1 MAPEQAAGRADI
13 TTSADVY
20 SLGAILYELL
30 AGRPPFRASTVMETL
45 VLVIEGEP
53 LSPRQLNPSVPADLE
68 FICLKCLEKDPAR
81 RYASAAALA
90 DDLDRHLLGE
100 DIEARLGKSL
110 DGLLR
115 KARRE
120 PVLATRMGALTILGT
135 FVQLKFFLEGFH
147 HRTSHLLVTAV
158 LIVWALATVVFQ
170 LALSKG
176 RRADSIKMAW
186 IAAEVILIST
196 ILRIR
201 DNTMS
206 SGVVV
211 YPLLIAAAGLWS
223 AHPARL
229 VDDHPRGGRLCR
241 PHARLPR
248 RKGISGPDNN
258 ESIVVGVLVV
268 TGFVVAKHV
277 NRILAI
283 SSYYEHRPN
292 R

>member
-1 MAPEQAAGRADI
+1 
-13 TTSADVY
+13 
-20 SLGAILYELL
+20 
-30 AGRPPFRASTVMETL
+30 
-45 VLVIEGEP
+45 
-53 LSPRQLNPSVPADLE
+53 
-68 FICLKCLEKDPAR
+68 
-81 RYASAAALA
+81 
-90 DDLDRHLLGE
+90 
-100 DIEARLGKSL
+100 
-110 DGLLR
+110 
-115 KARRE
+115 
-120 PVLATRMGALTILGT
+120 LTILGA
-135 FVQLKFFLEGFH
+135 FVQLKFILEGFH
-147 HRTSHLLVTAV
+147 HKTSHLLVTAV

-170 LALSKG
+170 YALSKD

-186 IAAEVILIST
+186 IAAEVILISA

-223 AHPARL
+223 RIRL
-229 VDDHPRGGRLCR
+229 VWWTTTLAAVAYGVLMLDSL
-241 PHARLPR
+241 A